1 MTARLISIP
10 YRRYAL
16 GLLLTVNLL
25 NYIDRQVLFAVF
37 PLIKIDLRLS
47 DTALGFL
54 GSAFMLSYLLF
65 APLFGWLGDK
75 WSRTKLAAGGLV
87 VWSLATALGGIAPGY
102 RTLLAARATVGVG
115 EASFGTVS
123 PGLVADFFPKERR
136 GKILSWFYVA
146 IPVGSALGYLLGG
159 LLGHNYGWH
168 AAFLIVGV
176 PGLLLA
182 VPLALLRT
190 PPRGGDDNLPH
201 PPPNLPLEGGG
212 TNILLPVQERGS
224 KIPPPLQCRESSIPP
239 PLQCR
244 ESNIPPPLQG
254 EGRGGDGVSAGYP
267 ALFKN
272 RSFVVNTLAMAAMTF
287 AIGGLAQWLPSFLHR
302 FHALDVAKGNML
314 FGTITVFAG
323 IAGTLTGGWLGDRWQ
338 KKNGRGY
345 LLVSGWGFL
354 LGTPFAVWAI
364 LAPDL
369 ISCMTAIFIAE
380 FFLFLNTGPLNTVTI
395 NVTDPAIRAMAFAV
409 NIFFIHALGDAIS
422 PSILGW
428 LSDQWGLRNA
438 LLITPLAM
446 ILAGILCFVCGRF
459 VLKDMAQVDEGV
471 RDEG

>member
-1 MTARLISIP
+1 VSEDKTQQIIDEVGELPMNSEAISIP

-16 GLLLTVNLL
+16 GLLLAVNLL

-37 PLIKIDLRLS
+37 PLIKIDLRLT
-47 DTALGFL
+47 DTELGFL

-65 APLFGWLGDK
+65 APLFGWMGDR
-75 WSRTKLAAGGLV
+75 WSRTRLAAGGVV
-87 VWSLATALGGIAPGY
+87 VWSMATALGGFAPGY
-102 RTLLAARATVGVG
+102 RTLLAARATIGVG

-123 PGLVADFFPKERR
+123 PGLLADFFPKERR

-159 LLGHNYGWH
+159 VLGQNYGWH
-168 AAFLIVGV
+168 AAFLMVGI

-190 PPRGGDDNLPH
+190 PPRGGDD
-201 PPPNLPLEGGG
+201 
-212 TNILLPVQERGS
+212 TQSERAGN
-224 KIPPPLQCRESSIPP
+224 K
-239 PLQCR
+239 
-244 ESNIPPPLQG
+244 
-254 EGRGGDGVSAGYP
+254 SASGY
-267 ALFKN
+267 ATLFRN
-272 RSFVVNTLAMAAMTF
+272 RIFVCNTLSMAAMTF

-302 FHALDVAKGNML
+302 FHALDVAKGNMM
-314 FGTITVFAG
+314 FGTITVLAG
-323 IAGTLTGGWLGDRWQ
+323 ILGTLAGGWLGDCWQ
-338 KKNGRGY
+338 KKSGRGY

-364 LAPDL
+364 LAPGL
-369 ISCMTAIFIAE
+369 TSCMAAIFIAE
-380 FFLFLNTGPLNTVTI
+380 FFLFLNTGPLNTVII
-395 NVTDPAIRAMAFAV
+395 NVTNPAVRAMAFAV
-409 NIFFIHALGDAIS
+409 NIFFIHALGDAVS

-446 ILAGILCFVCGRF
+446 IMAGMLCFVCGRF
-459 VLKDMAQVDEGV
+459 VVKDMAEVEG
-471 RDEG
+471 